1 MISEHFLH
9 PEYIFSM
16 SEGFY

>member
-1 MISEHFLH
+1 MTEINA

-16 SEGFY
+16 YVS